1 MKTLKDRTCY
11 LPDTVLQ
18 EQFSGSLNKV
28 ELLCEQ
34 YKEEIVSG
42 FLHVFSEVVQKAK
55 ISQDKGQK
63 GKIRYLLFSCLH
75 SSIFMKTYWVRF
87 SLMDS
92 LFYNDGS
99 ETEAYWDA
107 GRLYEFFLF
116 DVKQIGEKVWGNGPR
131 IREYEM
137 DWIRYAYAP
146 YYHRLAKMF
155 IETMI
160 GELSL
165 EKNLSPFLEPERREE
180 KMLVLFGEYM
190 GRADIL
196 CSIGK
201 GEGWSESI

>member
-92 LFYNDGS
+92 LFYNG
-99 ETEAYWDA
+99 
-107 GRLYEFFLF
+107 
-116 DVKQIGEKVWGNGPR
+116 
-131 IREYEM
+131 
-137 DWIRYAYAP
+137 
-146 YYHRLAKMF
+146 
-155 IETMI
+155 
-160 GELSL
+160 
-165 EKNLSPFLEPERREE
+165 
-180 KMLVLFGEYM
+180 
-190 GRADIL
+190 
-196 CSIGK
+196 
-201 GEGWSESI
+201 